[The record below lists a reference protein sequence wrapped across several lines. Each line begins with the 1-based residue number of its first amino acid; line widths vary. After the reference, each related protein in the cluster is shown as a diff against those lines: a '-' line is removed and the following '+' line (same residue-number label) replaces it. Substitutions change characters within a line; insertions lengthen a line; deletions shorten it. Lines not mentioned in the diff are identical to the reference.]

1 MSDNKPLYKQLY
13 ESIVEDI
20 ISGRLRDG
28 EKLPSRRKMSE
39 EKYVSPF
46 TVDATYKLL
55 ADTGYIVSKPR
66 QGFFVVSSKQGREY
80 KNPWITKGENRYSF
94 SPNGIDVMNSF
105 DKAFEKIYAST
116 LKERKREYTRYG
128 EKGGERGLRMALSD
142 YLYKFGGL
150 DAKAENIVIGA
161 GADYLITSL
170 MRTLPGK
177 TLYAIGDHDKSEY
190 TFNAFGRKTAHY
202 QTNDNG
208 LIIESLDELDADII
222 YVIPSNQFPLS
233 VSMKAEQKQALLDWA
248 YKKENRYIIEDGYC
262 SEFSNDRGE
271 TLYSLDSK
279 GRVIYLGSFSKTIAP
294 TFRLGYIVL
303 PERLMPVW
311 EKMHGF
317 YYPMVPI
324 LDQLALAE
332 YISSGGYRR
341 NIKKLKSLYNEK
353 YCILFDAL
361 RTLRGFGDVFRILPY
376 EGGLHL
382 LLRAE
387 TRLHENELKNAASEY
402 TSCHRGNA
410 RRAALYPKTPS

>member
-105 DKAFEKIYAST
+105 DKASEKIYAST

-150 DAKAENIVIGA
+150 DAKAENIVI
-161 GADYLITSL
+161 
-170 MRTLPGK
+170 
-177 TLYAIGDHDKSEY
+177 
-190 TFNAFGRKTAHY
+190 
-202 QTNDNG
+202 
-208 LIIESLDELDADII
+208 
-222 YVIPSNQFPLS
+222 
-233 VSMKAEQKQALLDWA
+233 
-248 YKKENRYIIEDGYC
+248 
-262 SEFSNDRGE
+262 
-271 TLYSLDSK
+271 
-279 GRVIYLGSFSKTIAP
+279 
-294 TFRLGYIVL
+294 
-303 PERLMPVW
+303 
-311 EKMHGF
+311 
-317 YYPMVPI
+317 
-324 LDQLALAE
+324 
-332 YISSGGYRR
+332 
-341 NIKKLKSLYNEK
+341 
-353 YCILFDAL
+353 
-361 RTLRGFGDVFRILPY
+361 
-376 EGGLHL
+376 
-382 LLRAE
+382 
-387 TRLHENELKNAASEY
+387 
-402 TSCHRGNA
+402 
-410 RRAALYPKTPS
+410 